1 MSKTETPKIPE
12 FIYKFVERNKAFY
25 DVFNK
30 IISSGIYEIF
40 LKLEDDNEILSRFFK
55 DISEIDFN
63 LLKQHREIFFN
74 GNIRETKNLEHLI
87 PPEVERLSETDIQ
100 EGILSLKHG
109 KWACLTLAGGS
120 ATRFF
125 SELPEE
131 QRTNVKS
138 TKGLFPITLIGKF
151 SFLEVFAGEIL
162 ARAFESGKIPV
173 WCILTSSTTHKEIE
187 DFISSKPFGI
197 PQDFIF
203 LIRQRELPR
212 IDEKGLPVLRKDGSI
227 VKTGDGHG
235 GALFAILSIKEFLLS
250 AGIEFIV
257 LHNVDNLLAQPLFP
271 TRLGFHIRKG
281 NLFTS
286 SVVKRKEGE
295 KIGIPVYDK
304 ARKKKIILE
313 YNEAGEILSLKNG
326 NKLAFEYGHI
336 NTNLFSLNFI
346 TPDILKNLRPVVYTQ
361 KKVKVDDNFII
372 TSSIEFLNH
381 YIAEILDENR
391 VSFVEVERESFFSP
405 TKSVFGEDSV
415 ETTQKNY
422 INFTRKKLEKV
433 GAIISEK
440 AKLELAPSII
450 FSEKILNFFDFSGWK
465 LEDDSL
471 LFISCFYPEDGEKS
485 FLQGLNIK
493 KGGELKIISKYPFG
507 EIGVDNRR
515 NFKIENPPTIKF
527 GRDVVIES
535 GISVFIELEKGAK
548 LFVRDGTKI
557 TKNIHIKIPSGS
569 KFEI

>member
-1 MSKTETPKIPE
+1 MNETETPKIPE
-12 FIYKFVERNKAFY
+12 FIYKFLERNKAFKE
-25 DVFNK
+25 VFNK
-30 IISSGIYEIF
+30 IISNDLHGIF
-40 LKLEDDNEILSRFFK
+40 LQLKDDNEILSRFFK

-63 LLKQHREIFFN
+63 LLKLHREIFFN
-74 GNIRETKNLEHLI
+74 RNLRETKNLENLST
-87 PPEVERLSETDIQ
+87 PEVERISETDIE

-131 QRTNVKS
+131 QRTNSKN
-138 TKGLFPITLIGKF
+138 TKGLFPITPIGNF

-173 WCILTSSTTHKEIE
+173 WCILTSSATHKEIE

-212 IDEKGLPVLRKDGSI
+212 IDEKGLPILRKDGSI

-250 AGIEFIV
+250 AGIEFFV
-257 LHNVDNLLAQPLFP
+257 LHNVDNLLAQPLYP
-271 TRLGFHIRKG
+271 PRLGFHIRKG
-281 NLFTS
+281 SFFTS
-286 SVVKRKEGE
+286 SAVRRVEGE

-313 YNEAGEILSLKNG
+313 YNEAGEIFSLKNRD
-326 NKLAFEYGHI
+326 KLAFEYGHI
-336 NTNLFSLNFI
+336 NTNLFSLKYI
-346 TPDILKNLRPVVYTQ
+346 TPEILKNLRPVVYTQ

-381 YIAEILDENR
+381 YIAEILDEKK

-422 INFTRKKLEKV
+422 INFTKKKLEKRE
-433 GAIISEK
+433 AIISQK
-440 AKLELAPSII
+440 AKLELAPYII
-450 FSEKILNFFDFSGWK
+450 FSEKILNFFEFSNWK

-471 LFISCFYPEDGEKS
+471 LFISCFYQEDGKKS
-485 FLQGLNIK
+485 FSEGLNIK

-507 EIGVDNRR
+507 EISVDIRR
-515 NFKIENPPTIKF
+515 NFKMENPPTIKF
-527 GRDVVIES
+527 GRNVVVES
-535 GISVFIELEKGAK
+535 GVSVFIELEKGSK

-557 TKNIHIKIPSGS
+557 TRNIHVKIPSGS

>member
-1 MSKTETPKIPE
+1 MNETETPKIPE
-12 FIYKFVERNKAFY
+12 FIYKFLERNKAFKE
-25 DVFNK
+25 VFNK
-30 IISSGIYEIF
+30 IISNDLHGIF
-40 LKLEDDNEILSRFFK
+40 LQLKDDNEILSRFFK

-63 LLKQHREIFFN
+63 LLKLHREIFFN
-74 GNIRETKNLEHLI
+74 RNLRETKNLENLST
-87 PPEVERLSETDIQ
+87 PEVERISETDIE

-131 QRTNVKS
+131 QRTNSKN
-138 TKGLFPITLIGKF
+138 TKGLFPITPIGNF

-173 WCILTSSTTHKEIE
+173 WCILTSSATHKEIE

-212 IDEKGLPVLRKDGSI
+212 IDEKGLPILRKDGSI

-250 AGIEFIV
+250 AGIEFFV
-257 LHNVDNLLAQPLFP
+257 LHNVDNLLAQPLYP
-271 TRLGFHIRKG
+271 PRLGFHIRKG
-281 NLFTS
+281 SFFTS
-286 SVVKRKEGE
+286 SVVRRVEGE

-313 YNEAGEILSLKNG
+313 YNEAGEIFSLKNRD
-326 NKLAFEYGHI
+326 KLAFEYGHI
-336 NTNLFSLNFI
+336 NTNLFSLKYI
-346 TPDILKNLRPVVYTQ
+346 TPEILKNLRPVVYTQ

-381 YIAEILDENR
+381 YIAEILDEKK

-422 INFTRKKLEKV
+422 INFTKKKLEKRE
-433 GAIISEK
+433 AIISQK
-440 AKLELAPSII
+440 AKLELAPYII
-450 FSEKILNFFDFSGWK
+450 FSEKILNFFEFSNWK

-471 LFISCFYPEDGEKS
+471 LFISCFYQEDGKKS
-485 FLQGLNIK
+485 FSEGLNIK

-507 EIGVDNRR
+507 EISVDIRR
-515 NFKIENPPTIKF
+515 NFKMENPPTIKF
-527 GRDVVIES
+527 GRNVVVES
-535 GISVFIELEKGAK
+535 GVSVFIELEKGSK

-557 TKNIHIKIPSGS
+557 TRNIHVKIPSGS

>member
-12 FIYKFVERNKAFY
+12 FIHKFVERNKAFY

-74 GNIRETKNLEHLI
+74 GNLRETKNLEHLI
-87 PPEVERLSETDIQ
+87 PPEVERISETDIQ

-138 TKGLFPITLIGKF
+138 TKGLFPITSIGKF

-271 TRLGFHIRKG
+271 PRLGFHIRKA

-326 NKLAFEYGHI
+326 NKLTFEYGHI

-346 TPDILKNLRPVVYTQ
+346 TPEILKNLRPVVYTQ
-361 KKVKVDDNFII
+361 KKVKVDDDFII

-422 INFTRKKLEKV
+422 INFTRKKLEKG

-507 EIGVDNRR
+507 EIGVDSRR

-548 LFVRDGTKI
+548 LFIRDGTKI